1 MTALTAADLT
11 VLLLVGVAFFALAT
25 LASCVTAGRRPH
37 PRPGMSERGER
48 G

>member
-1 MTALTAADLT
+1 MTSDLLYPAIVYGLFIAL
-11 VLLLVGVAFFALAT
+11 ALAT
-25 LASCVTAGRRPH
+25 LASCVTAGRRPR